1 LKLAILPSVV
11 FAALG
16 VLLGIGGTTFNYAEG
31 LSYLSTDPAACANC
45 HIMQP
50 QYDAW
55 QKASH
60 HTAATCAD
68 CHLPPGFPEK
78 YVAKAENGWNHSKAF
93 TLQDFPEHRPTRYPL

>member
-50 QYDAW
+50 QYDA
-55 QKASH
+55 
-60 HTAATCAD
+60 
-68 CHLPPGFPEK
+68 
-78 YVAKAENGWNHSKAF
+78 
-93 TLQDFPEHRPTRYPL
+93 